1 MHGVECIREP
11 RERDRNA
18 RGEGVGDG
26 ISFAYVYILPF
37 MCQCQMHILACKCL
51 CQMRLYNVRTEGY
64 TAHDSRDDEKARK
77 VPLLGN
83 GVWFDDVVANRYER
97 TISEERDDHE
107 HQHRKLEEGGPWVA
121 FLDWLADVFSVFV
134 LPKFVSFRVVGLS
147 LEQMRERQEGREGG
161 GARVMVRCLAL
172 GGTFDMV
179 FKLERERASD
189 RERARET
196 CTFVSQIGITISQ
209 PWRFVTSCGLLY
221 SKSSYLK
228 YMFVGS

>member
-1 MHGVECIREP
+1 MLG
-11 RERDRNA
+11 DRI
-18 RGEGVGDG
+18 G
-26 ISFAYVYILPF
+26 S
-37 MCQCQMHILACKCL
+37 
-51 CQMRLYNVRTEGY
+51 
-64 TAHDSRDDEKARK
+64 
-77 VPLLGN
+77 
-83 GVWFDDVVANRYER
+83 DDVVAHRDER
-97 TISEERDDHE
+97 TVSEERNEHE
-107 HQHRKLEEGGPWVA
+107 HQDRQLEEGGPRVA
-121 FLDWLADVFSVFV
+121 FFDLLFDDFSLCV

>member
-1 MHGVECIREP
+1 
-11 RERDRNA
+11 
-18 RGEGVGDG
+18 
-26 ISFAYVYILPF
+26 
-37 MCQCQMHILACKCL
+37 
-51 CQMRLYNVRTEGY
+51 
-64 TAHDSRDDEKARK
+64 
-77 VPLLGN
+77 LLGN

-161 GARVMVRCLAL
+161 GARVVVRCLAL

-189 RERARET
+189 GERARDMYLRLANRDNDIAALAF
-196 CTFVSQIGITISQ
+196 CNQLRIVVFKVLVPQ
-209 PWRFVTSCGLLY
+209 VHVCG
-221 SKSSYLK
+221 
-228 YMFVGS
+228 VIA